1 VGNQKR
7 FHYMR
12 ESYLAKKHI
21 KSIIGQEFESNQE
34 LKIDYP
40 IFWDIPDELDF
51 SNLLKNDKI
60 VLEAL
65 LTVGS
70 ADRGFITKIC
80 ALPRTTVY
88 DALMRLERIGIVE
101 KYLEERVKRGRPKTL
116 YRIL

>member
-1 VGNQKR
+1 
-7 FHYMR
+7 MR
-12 ESYLAKKHI
+12 ESYLARKHM
-21 KSIIGQEFESNQE
+21 KSIIDQEYELDRE
-34 LKIDYP
+34 LKTEFP
-40 IFWDIPDELDF
+40 ISRDTTDELDF
-51 SNLLKNDKI
+51 SDLLNNDKI

-65 LTVGS
+65 IRLGS
-70 ADRGFITKIC
+70 TDRGHLTQIC